1 MKAYLYDENSKEY
14 IAEIEA
20 QTDPLESKKAKCDIW
35 LLPANSTFELP
46 PPRQNGFKII
56 FEGDKWIMKELIQD
70 NHIDNITEP
79 LNNRQ
84 IKENRFSLYCD
95 SVDPL
100 MSEYLRKKTFN
111 LFKEGEEAE
120 LLSRVEAAVAK
131 IKFQNPYLTEEVS
144 DA

>member
-14 IAEIEA
+14 ITEIEA
-20 QTDPLESKKAKCDIW
+20 QTDPLESKKAGCDIW
-35 LLPANSTFELP
+35 LLPANSTFDVP

-84 IKENRFSLYCD
+84 IKENRFFLYCD

-131 IKFQNPYLTEEVS
+131 IKLQNPYLTEEVS